1 MGKEEAK
8 HIATHLYCQAKS
20 LAKIVRTGVRIVLFR
35 VI

>member
-20 LAKIVRTGVRIVLFR
+20 LAAKSLADELLS
-35 VI
+35 